1 MDTRVLYEYVN
12 ITMDSRVLFEY
23 IKCDHGYKN
32 KQRISDKTDQYC
44 INMEVLPCIQEYFDN
59 MVILT
64 TMVTWASASYINITI
79 MTSQENFGLLLNLIY
94 IVYYNIF
101 NLNGIKSSVT
111 LYSIYVIS
119 IIYTLKGLSWS

>member
-119 IIYTLKGLSWS
+119 IIYTLKGLSWL

>member
-1 MDTRVLYEYVN
+1 
-12 ITMDSRVLFEY
+12 
-23 IKCDHGYKN
+23 
-32 KQRISDKTDQYC
+32 
-44 INMEVLPCIQEYFDN
+44 MEVLPCIQEYFDN